1 MHGVILVHHEISQV
15 ARGSSRAG
23 GRTPIGCPLTTL
35 TLLGPNLSHGQ
46 VVIGAVS
53 TLVFTFTVP
62 KDRHSSNTVETPLE
76 DVLFSMCDDNLA
88 YFNAQEPSEWHFCV
102 T

>member
-35 TLLGPNLSHGQ
+35 TLLGPNVSQ

-53 TLVFTFTVP
+53 TLDFTFTVP
-62 KDRHSSNTVETPLE
+62 IDRHSSNRKPT
-76 DVLFSMCDDNLA
+76 
-88 YFNAQEPSEWHFCV
+88 
-102 T
+102 